1 MLQNITFLHM
11 KAIPKRMDII
21 LIICLQLIG
30 KHPNKV
36 TFSEKTNIQHN
47 ISKLYETFTQVKLY
61 SSQLTLYIS
70 GFQGHFT
77 QSQIVKCAQTLP
89 KYSKNFLK
97 RAWWLSP
104 FWKLEM
110 SMILVCMNDLDHVHI
125 ISDSFSC
132 RHEIPSDII
141 ALFSMIRCETIF

>member
-47 ISKLYETFTQVKLY
+47 ISRLYETFTQVKLY

-70 GFQGHFT
+70 GF
-77 QSQIVKCAQTLP
+77 
-89 KYSKNFLK
+89 
-97 RAWWLSP
+97 
-104 FWKLEM
+104 
-110 SMILVCMNDLDHVHI
+110 
-125 ISDSFSC
+125 
-132 RHEIPSDII
+132 
-141 ALFSMIRCETIF
+141 